1 MKNKLKG
8 FTLTEL
14 IVVIAIIGVLCGV
27 LVPNGIAWIRNSKL
41 KTCNSEAKTVFNTAV
56 TVLQDYQ
63 LEGRVSTIVSTDGQ
77 QDFEKG
83 SSGSIEEV
91 CEKITNKLG
100 TNFGEN
106 SVWFV
111 RTNVQNYNDRNSNA
125 IKVVSALFA
134 DNSNSVC
141 IGRYPVPANR
151 YSISGDYDSVKGT
164 ISSPPNDPTAD
175 DDAIYD
181 HSKN

>member
-63 LEGRVSTIVSTDGQ
+63 LEGRVSTIVSADGQ

-91 CEKITNKLG
+91 CNRITSKLG

-106 SVWFV
+106 SMWYV
-111 RTNVQNYNDRNSNA
+111 RTNVQNYNNTNANA

-134 DNSNSVC
+134 DNNSSVC

-151 YSISGDYDSVKGT
+151 YSISGDYDNVKGT
-164 ISSPPNDPTAD
+164 ISSPPDPTTG